1 MILKCFWSN
10 YEGRSS
16 WYINAKI
23 KNGGM
28 FFCMCNVLWT
38 NEINI
43 LSLNKWKILLQK
55 LYVFSYLCSLPS
67 IVHNLHDDTMIPTEM
82 ITDHLFTEVL
92 LFKTNHQMSFQ
103 IVHIY
108 MHACMH
114 KSLYQHMKLWTKSSK
129 HVSLQLVLEHGW
141 RNIKLWLIFHIHPGN
156 MVRHLN
162 NLLTFVH
169 TAVTF
174 RQWTWTKVGIQIT
187 KEKHSFTNTFDSEEV
202 IHQRLC

>member
-1 MILKCFWSN
+1 
-10 YEGRSS
+10 
-16 WYINAKI
+16 
-23 KNGGM
+23 
-28 FFCMCNVLWT
+28 
-38 NEINI
+38 
-43 LSLNKWKILLQK
+43 
-55 LYVFSYLCSLPS
+55 
-67 IVHNLHDDTMIPTEM
+67 MIPTEM

-141 RNIKLWLIFHIHPGN
+141 LNIKLWLIFHIHPGN

-174 RQWTWTKVGIQIT
+174 RQWTWTKVGFRSQKKSIPSPTLLILRR
-187 KEKHSFTNTFDSEEV
+187 SFIRGSASSSRGTVFCAC
-202 IHQRLC
+202 I